1 MVDLLKDLKENTKYF
16 KEYKEIRIA
25 LDICTEYMDDTRN
38 TVNNALSRIKAKEV
52 ILNLELKNYEEDI
65 LQMAEDPLPN
75 PMIKKETNN
84 E

>member
-1 MVDLLKDLKENTKYF
+1 MVDILKELKENNEFF

-52 ILNLELKNYEEDI
+52 ILNLELKNYEED
-65 LQMAEDPLPN
+65 MAEIGL
-75 PMIKKETNN
+75 KKETNR